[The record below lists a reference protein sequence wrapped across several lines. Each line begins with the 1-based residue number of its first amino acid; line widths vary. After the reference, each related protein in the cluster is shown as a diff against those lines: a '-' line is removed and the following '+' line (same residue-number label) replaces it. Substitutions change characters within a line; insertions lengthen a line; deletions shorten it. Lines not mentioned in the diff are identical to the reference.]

1 MPVLQKE
8 RLNKLAV
15 SLTVLLMLAVL
26 AAGLSLPGSA
36 LAAPPELLLISG
48 DGVAAPVTLTM
59 SRLQEMPQYEHVYST
74 INTFPTKKCYVAS
87 GVKLSDLFDL
97 AGISPEAKMIRFSSN
112 DGYEVSLTV
121 KELLRDKR
129 YYFPFFMDNNP
140 ADGSIPGSPRGAREV
155 EPILALLSAED
166 EEDPTMMNDRD
177 ALLLVVGQRAVTEQT
192 NNLFLKYVS
201 KIEVLTSDPPQW
213 DEPKADIESGEV
225 PAGTKIKLSNRKGDV
240 DKIYYTTDGNTPTVN
255 SPMYNWVASRWQ
267 GQRED
272 LELVNLPI
280 EVNEDTVI
288 KAVTIGPGR
297 EDSEVVTFTYKAD
310 FTGKEIDLKRG
321 RPPGITLDQSSISLK
336 VGATEELLAR
346 VNWGDLPE
354 QNLIYSS
361 SDTRVVTVDSQGLV
375 TRVGQ
380 GEAVISVRTADGQYT
395 AVCLVSD
402 AGPSDRLAAV
412 AADLTPPNNGE
423 PIQQQQQPA
432 LPEEQ
437 EEAAVVEEKTATT
450 EAEETAPAVP
460 EEPEQQPEL
469 PPVPEGREQYLAE
482 KEQITPVAPVS
493 LEQLDP
499 GQDRYVFELT
509 TANLLPAAEP
519 QRLLLMDLCVKL
531 AFVILLL
538 IGAIDRYREYAREVI
553 K

>member
-1 MPVLQKE
+1 MPLWQKE
-8 RLNKLAV
+8 RFNILAL
-15 SLTVLLMLAVL
+15 SFPVLLMLAVL
-26 AAGLSLPGSA
+26 AAGLSLLPGSA
-36 LAAPPELLLISG
+36 LAAPPESLLISG
-48 DGVAAPVTLTM
+48 DGVAAPVNLTM

-97 AGISPEAKMIRFSSN
+97 AGISPEAKLIRFSSN

-121 KELLRDKR
+121 KELLHDKR
-129 YYFPFFMDNNP
+129 YYFPFFMENNP
-140 ADGSIPGSPRGAREV
+140 ADGSISGSPRGSREV

-201 KIEVLTSDPPQW
+201 KIEVLTSDPPLW
-213 DEPKADIESGEV
+213 DEPKVDIESGEV

-240 DKIYYTTDGNTPTVN
+240 DKIYYTTDGSTPTVN
-255 SPMYNWVASRWQ
+255 SPMYNWIASRWQ

-280 EVNEDTVI
+280 EINEDTVI

-297 EDSEVVTFTYKAD
+297 EDSEVVTFIYKAD
-310 FTGKEIDLKRG
+310 FTGKEIDLNRG
-321 RPPGITLDQSSISLK
+321 RSPGITLEQSSISLRN
-336 VGATEELLAR
+336 GATEELLAR
-346 VNWGDLPE
+346 VNWGDISE

-380 GEAVISVRTADGQYT
+380 GAAVVTVRTADGQYT
-395 AVCLVSD
+395 AACLVSD

-412 AADLTPPNNGE
+412 AADLMPPNNGE
-423 PIQQQQQPA
+423 PIQQQPA
-432 LPEEQ
+432 LPEEL
-437 EEAAVVEEKTATT
+437 EEAAVVEEETAAAQ
-450 EAEETAPAVP
+450 AEKTAPAAP
-460 EEPEQQPEL
+460 EEPEQQPEQ

-499 GQDRYVFELT
+499 IQDRYVFELT

-519 QRLLLMDLCVKL
+519 QRLLLMDLCVTL

-538 IGAIDRYREYAREVI
+538 IGAIDRYREYTREVI